1 MRKKK
6 NGLDERQEK
15 LVNKIGMRSFMVMF
29 FACAAAIVAQLAW
42 KRNLSAVA
50 GETVVL
56 LAGGVTCLFGTM
68 KNGIW
73 SKSGRRAT
81 VGENLLWSVVMSGI
95 FSVLYAAILLL
106 RGGDSR
112 KVAGAA
118 LGFFV
123 GIAVAGFVILT
134 ILGIVT
140 QKRKEKEEEKYE

>member
-1 MRKKK
+1 MRRKKS
-6 NGLDERQEK
+6 GLDERQEK
-15 LVNKIGMRSFMVMF
+15 LVDKIGMRSFMVMF
-29 FACAAAIVAQLAW
+29 FACAAAIIAQLAW
-42 KRNLSAVA
+42 KKDLSVVA

-81 VGENLLWSVVMSGI
+81 VGENLLWSVVMAGI
-95 FSVLYAAILLL
+95 FSVLYAAVLLL
-106 RGGDSR
+106 RGGDSG

-118 LGFFV
+118 LGFFAGV
-123 GIAVAGFVILT
+123 GVLGSVVLT
-134 ILGIVT
+134 ILGFVA

>member
-6 NGLDERQEK
+6 SGLDERQEK

-29 FACAAAIVAQLAW
+29 FSCAAVIVGQLAW
-42 KRNLSAVA
+42 KKDLSAVA

-56 LAGGVTCLFGTM
+56 LAGGLTCLVGTM

-81 VGENLLWSVVMSGI
+81 VGENFLWSVVMSGI
-95 FSVLYAAILLL
+95 FSVLYAAVLLL
-106 RGGDSR
+106 RGGNSG

>member
-1 MRKKK
+1 MRKK
-6 NGLDERQEK
+6 
-15 LVNKIGMRSFMVMF
+15 
-29 FACAAAIVAQLAW
+29 
-42 KRNLSAVA
+42 NLSAVA
-50 GETVVL
+50 GETAVL

-95 FSVLYAAILLL
+95 FSVLYAAVLLL
-106 RGGDSR
+106 RGDDSG

-118 LGFFV
+118 LGFFA
-123 GIAVAGFVILT
+123 GIAAAGFVILT